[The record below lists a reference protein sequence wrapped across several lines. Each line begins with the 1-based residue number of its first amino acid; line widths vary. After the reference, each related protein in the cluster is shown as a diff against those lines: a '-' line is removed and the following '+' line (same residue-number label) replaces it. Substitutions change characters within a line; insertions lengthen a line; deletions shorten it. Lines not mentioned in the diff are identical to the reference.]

1 MSDFIFLAKVIVMR
15 IIYALVVIA
24 VIFNPW
30 YSLWQL
36 IAPANSINL
45 LDLETGW
52 PFKLLAVLIALFA
65 VILFMKTTGQ
75 SMGKFGIGAMLLVL
89 GVTAYIPFYMIWL
102 PVTEVAIA
110 YMAYFF
116 VFPVLLG
123 FGLSTG
129 YITRWLNGT
138 LITRP
143 VGGHD
148 AMHHAVAAAP
158 PATDLSG
165 HHG

>member
-1 MSDFIFLAKVIVMR
+1 MSDFIFLSKVIIMR

-30 YSLWQL
+30 FSLWQL
-36 IAPANSINL
+36 IAPANTINL

-75 SMGKFGIGAMLLVL
+75 SMGKFGISAMLLVL
-89 GVTAYIPFYMIWL
+89 AVMAYIPFYMEWL
-102 PVTEVAIA
+102 PPTEVTIL

-138 LITRP
+138 LITKP
-143 VGGHD
+143 IGGHDVAHHPAAVDPGATDVGGH
-148 AMHHAVAAAP
+148 
-158 PATDLSG
+158 
-165 HHG
+165 HG